1 MKKPTQLE
9 LIRDLSQSREHNLAT
24 EVGELQR
31 LKSSADLDL
40 NRLDSYLCE
49 YTLGDSHSSSNAPR
63 RVTQVAN
70 ERRFIKR
77 LNSAVEQQRARAQ
90 QFSERVNLKIQS
102 WQRERAQLDALQR
115 TMDQRRDAEEKVSAR
130 HEQVEADTQMGHRMA
145 LKSKSN
151 EF

>member
-1 MKKPTQLE
+1 MKKTTQLE
-9 LIRDLSQSREHNLAT
+9 MIRDLAQSREHQLAT

-49 YTLGDSHSSSNAPR
+49 YTLGDPRSSSNTTR
-63 RVTQVAN
+63 RVAQVAN

-77 LNSAVEQQRARAQ
+77 LNSAVEQQRARSQ

-102 WQRERAQLDALQR
+102 WQRERAQVDALQR
-115 TMDQRRDAEEKVSAR
+115 TVDQRRNAEVKVSER

-145 LKSKSN
+145 LKNKSN
-151 EF
+151 DI

>member
-1 MKKPTQLE
+1 
-9 LIRDLSQSREHNLAT
+9 
-24 EVGELQR
+24 
-31 LKSSADLDL
+31 LDL

-49 YTLGDSHSSSNAPR
+49 YTLGVPHSSSNPPR

-77 LNSAVEQQRARAQ
+77 LNLAVEQQRVRAQ

-115 TMDQRRDAEEKVSAR
+115 TMDQRRDAGEKISAR

-145 LKSKSN
+145 LKNKSN